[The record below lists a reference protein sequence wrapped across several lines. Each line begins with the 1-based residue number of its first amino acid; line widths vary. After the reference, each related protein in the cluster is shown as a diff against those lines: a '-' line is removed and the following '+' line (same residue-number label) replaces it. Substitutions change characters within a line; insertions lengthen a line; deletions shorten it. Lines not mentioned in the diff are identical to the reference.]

1 MLNSVLNETANF
13 SEPIPND
20 TSVAGGTPQ
29 PTNVNQGVNLESNLL
44 NKDYSGILQKSIE
57 KSKQKHGV

>member
-1 MLNSVLNETANF
+1 
-13 SEPIPND
+13 
-20 TSVAGGTPQ
+20 VAGGTPQ
-29 PTNVNQGVNLESNLL
+29 PTNANQGVNLESDLL